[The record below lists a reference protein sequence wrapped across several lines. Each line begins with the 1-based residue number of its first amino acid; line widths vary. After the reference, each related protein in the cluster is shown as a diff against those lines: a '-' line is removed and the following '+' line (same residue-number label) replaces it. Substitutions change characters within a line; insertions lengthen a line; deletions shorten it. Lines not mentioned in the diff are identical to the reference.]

1 MDLWNLNGAVQGEAE
16 SQEKPVV
23 KQEIAKP
30 ETKTTQTPTTLPTD
44 PEVMLEKYKLLK
56 MELEQ
61 KQEELKNLEDQI
73 KGKALEHGNFAF
85 GGVIVKVN
93 KGRKTYD
100 YETGGQKAPKEIV
113 EKYTAQ
119 KIDWKKVCTEAG
131 LDAPVLKQA
140 DRTVTIKI
148 RED

>member
-23 KQEIAKP
+23 KEAIAKP
-30 ETKTTQTPTTLPTD
+30 KTVSPLPTD

-56 MELEQ
+56 MEMEQ
-61 KQEELKNLEDQI
+61 KQEELRNLEDQI

-113 EKYTAQ
+113 EKHTAQ

-148 RED
+148 KED

>member
-1 MDLWNLNGAVQGEAE
+1 MDLWNLNGAVQGEEEA
-16 SQEKPVV
+16 QEKPEV
-23 KQEIAKP
+23 KQAIAKP
-30 ETKTTQTPTTLPTD
+30 ETVSLPPTD
-44 PEVMLEKYKLLK
+44 PEVLLEKFKLLK

-73 KGKALEHGNFAF
+73 KNKALESGGYSF

-113 EKYTAQ
+113 EKHTAQ

-148 RED
+148 KED

>member
-23 KQEIAKP
+23 KEAIAKP
-30 ETKTTQTPTTLPTD
+30 KTVSPLPTD

-56 MELEQ
+56 MEMEQ
-61 KQEELKNLEDQI
+61 KQEELRNLEDQI

>member
-1 MDLWNLNGAVQGEAE
+1 MDLWNLNGAVHGEAE

-23 KQEIAKP
+23 KEAIAKP
-30 ETKTTQTPTTLPTD
+30 KTVSPLPTD

-56 MELEQ
+56 MEMEQ
-61 KQEELKNLEDQI
+61 KQEELRNLEDQI

-113 EKYTAQ
+113 EKHTAQ

-148 RED
+148 KED